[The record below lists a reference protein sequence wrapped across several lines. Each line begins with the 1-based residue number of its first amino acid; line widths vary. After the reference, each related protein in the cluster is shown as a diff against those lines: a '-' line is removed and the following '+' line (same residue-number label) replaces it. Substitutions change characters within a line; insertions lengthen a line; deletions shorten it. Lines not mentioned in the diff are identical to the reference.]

1 MRYFLSFVLLFFLFG
16 CDEKKDEAI
25 KLSPNQEEAPSDV
38 PIAKS
43 EPQSEV
49 YKDLPPLPVTE

>member
-1 MRYFLSFVLLFFLFG
+1 MRFFLSLTLLFFLFG
-16 CDEKKDEAI
+16 CDKKEDEALKI
-25 KLSPNQEEAPSDV
+25 PPTKNEVPSDV

-49 YKDLPPLPVTE
+49 DKDLPPLPVTE